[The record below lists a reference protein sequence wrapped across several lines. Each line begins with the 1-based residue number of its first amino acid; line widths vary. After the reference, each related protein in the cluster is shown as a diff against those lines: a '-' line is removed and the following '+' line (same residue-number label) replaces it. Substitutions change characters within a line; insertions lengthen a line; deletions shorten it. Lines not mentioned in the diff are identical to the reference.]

1 MRQML
6 IVLSILLLCN
16 PACAGSR
23 KGSEYVKVVKEKTVL
38 ASWYNHGKVTANG
51 ERFNPRNLT
60 AAHKTLPFGTIVK
73 FTNPENNKVIYVR
86 INDRGPFIRG
96 REYDLTE
103 RAAELLGIKGK
114 GVAKLKA
121 HIL

>member
-1 MRQML
+1 M
-6 IVLSILLLCN
+6 LLLCN
-16 PACAGSR
+16 PVYAGP
-23 KGSEYVKVVKEKTVL
+23 KKNSEYVKVVREKTVL

-60 AAHKTLPFGTIVK
+60 AAHKTLPFGTIVR
-73 FTNPENNKVIYVR
+73 FTNPENNKVIFVR

-96 REYDLTE
+96 RDFDLTE
-103 RAAELLGIKGK
+103 HAAALLGIKGK

-121 HIL
+121 YIL